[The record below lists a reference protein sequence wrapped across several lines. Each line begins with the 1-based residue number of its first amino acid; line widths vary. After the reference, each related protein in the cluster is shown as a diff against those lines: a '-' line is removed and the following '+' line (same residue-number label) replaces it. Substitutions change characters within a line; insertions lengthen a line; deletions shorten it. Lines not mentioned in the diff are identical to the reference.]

1 MAQERK
7 KVLFFPHKKRTC
19 VFYAVSTLLSNNSFS
34 FMSDI
39 SSFRLRCNVTK
50 MLFESVLELF
60 RNYIL
65 ITWELTCY
73 SFKLVQV
80 QHTKPSC
87 KLHCWIITVFINCLC
102 CLTDGLAGDFRS
114 DHKWTVGTRFCHHHG
129 CIKRTG
135 CSVGGWGLI
144 HRLLFQTLAACSLAH
159 TQVMSAEYNTSLS
172 VGQNDGRSRN
182 TLSNSMWNGVSA
194 LSQKSVSMFT
204 WHRFIVLVRLK
215 AF

>member
-65 ITWELTCY
+65 IT
-73 SFKLVQV
+73 
-80 QHTKPSC
+80 
-87 KLHCWIITVFINCLC
+87 
-102 CLTDGLAGDFRS
+102 
-114 DHKWTVGTRFCHHHG
+114 
-129 CIKRTG
+129 
-135 CSVGGWGLI
+135 
-144 HRLLFQTLAACSLAH
+144 
-159 TQVMSAEYNTSLS
+159 
-172 VGQNDGRSRN
+172 
-182 TLSNSMWNGVSA
+182 
-194 LSQKSVSMFT
+194 
-204 WHRFIVLVRLK
+204 
-215 AF
+215 